1 MLSLREKASEQLEA
15 ASRRLDDEL
24 TAKKE
29 VKNWSFSCQEIHNA
43 INTLRS
49 EQSHNYLA
57 FSNAISCEILECK
70 YL

>member
-29 VKNWSFSCQEIHNA
+29 VKNWSFSCHEGQEIHNA
-43 INTLRS
+43 IKSLRS
-49 EQSHNYLA
+49 E
-57 FSNAISCEILECK
+57 
-70 YL
+70 